1 MVLGISL
8 GLSTLVYILI
18 GAIIIRYWQQIF
30 NLIGGVL
37 YLVLFIILA
46 IFMLN
51 TFTDFNL
58 GNKVD
63 IGWYNRLTN
72 EKEDYLIEKKDDT
85 FKKVGEVK
93 KGIDSL
99 DEESNKEQAG
109 FSKIEEPKKDINFED
124 ESKVSSENTKE
135 TGIKIDSKDK
145 LKSKSVIKPKEYE
158 LKYEDISRFVKEN
171 PLKLTKD
178 ELKLIEGLTPYIEWE
193 YKGKNLEINSTKD
206 IIKLKVKQ

>member
-85 FKKVGEVK
+85 FKKVDEIK
-93 KGIDSL
+93 KGIDDL
-99 DEESNKEQAG
+99 DSESKSEQAG
-109 FSKIEEPKKDINFED
+109 FSKIDEPKKDINFED
-124 ESKVSSENTKE
+124 ESKKGNNNNKE
-135 TGIKIDSKDK
+135 MGVKKGSKNIDNNKSLIKSN
-145 LKSKSVIKPKEYE
+145 EYQ
-158 LKYEDISRFVKEN
+158 LKYEDINTFVKEN
-171 PLKLTKD
+171 PLKLTVD
-178 ELKLIEGLTPYIEWE
+178 ELKLIEGLTPYMEWE
-193 YKGKNLEINSTKD
+193 YKGKDLEINSTKD
-206 IIKLKVKQ
+206 IINLKVK